1 MRDIGPKLTAIG
13 MIVALCLF
21 IASGFGA
28 CGPEAQELT
37 VGCIQDTRAGI
48 VITTFTITEQ

>member
-1 MRDIGPKLTAIG
+1 MRDIGPKLTAVG
-13 MIVALCLF
+13 MIAALCLF

-37 VGCIQDTRAGI
+37 VGCIQDTRDWNRHYHI
-48 VITTFTITEQ
+48 HHH